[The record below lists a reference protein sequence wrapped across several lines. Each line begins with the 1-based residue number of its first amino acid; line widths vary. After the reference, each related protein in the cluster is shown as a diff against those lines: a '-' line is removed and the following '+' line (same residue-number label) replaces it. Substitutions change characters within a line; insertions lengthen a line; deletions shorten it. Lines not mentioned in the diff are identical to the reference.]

1 MTPSTICAGFSNSGV
16 LPFNPEAI
24 GCSVSVENPNATL
37 AHSQGNGRENGDKV
51 CGGETRALS

>member
-1 MTPSTICAGFSNSGV
+1 VTKYQFSDLLNKAWSKTMTPSTICFGFSNSGV

-37 AHSQGNGRENGDKV
+37 AHS
-51 CGGETRALS
+51 